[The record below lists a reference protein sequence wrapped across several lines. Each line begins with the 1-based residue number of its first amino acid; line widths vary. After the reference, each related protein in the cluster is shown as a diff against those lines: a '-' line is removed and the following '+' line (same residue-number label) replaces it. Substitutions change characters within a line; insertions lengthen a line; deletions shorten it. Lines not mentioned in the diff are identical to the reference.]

1 MLLLMQCMTWF
12 IAGVSAV
19 PFALAGEVYMA
30 GLALATLLLALATFL
45 GSLGVLWRRRRARAL
60 VIALEVV
67 CLAGNGVLLLL
78 PIGFDHGLV
87 SLLVNGVLPI
97 GVIVLLRKDGQAFS

>member
-1 MLLLMQCMTWF
+1 M
-12 IAGVSAV
+12 
-19 PFALAGEVYMA
+19 
-30 GLALATLLLALATFL
+30 
-45 GSLGVLWRRRRARAL
+45 
-60 VIALEVV
+60 IALEVV